1 LVAAKKIFGTGP
13 DRPRWWSDFPRAK
26 SRQRGGYAMWVSLFT
41 VVLAIA
47 LGFALG
53 AVALESQDE
62 AKPVRNFRR

>member
-1 LVAAKKIFGTGP
+1 
-13 DRPRWWSDFPRAK
+13 
-26 SRQRGGYAMWVSLFT
+26 MWISLFT

-62 AKPVRNFRR
+62 AKPARNFRHE

>member
-1 LVAAKKIFGTGP
+1 
-13 DRPRWWSDFPRAK
+13 
-26 SRQRGGYAMWVSLFT
+26 MWVSLFT

-53 AVALESQDE
+53 AVALESQEE